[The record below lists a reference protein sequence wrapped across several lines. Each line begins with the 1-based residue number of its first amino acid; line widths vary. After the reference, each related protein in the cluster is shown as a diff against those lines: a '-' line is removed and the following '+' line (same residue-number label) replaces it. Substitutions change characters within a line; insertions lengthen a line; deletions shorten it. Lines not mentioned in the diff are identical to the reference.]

1 MNNDYLLTQYTVI
14 YNSEI
19 VLASQTQKRTR
30 RFQNTKRFF
39 CFVIS
44 NFDFGKISGSV
55 GFFLQTRRGC
65 GHPEWDGGAGPCR
78 ARFAKQTA
86 VRLLG
91 EAQKYGRHVSGFRRG
106 CRLCRPQECEALAAS
121 PPLMPFFFPS

>member
-30 RFQNTKRFF
+30 RFQNTKRLFALLFLILISAKLVEAYGSFF
-39 CFVIS
+39 
-44 NFDFGKISGSV
+44 
-55 GFFLQTRRGC
+55 QPRRGC

-121 PPLMPFFFPS
+121 PPLMPFFFP

>member
-19 VLASQTQKRTR
+19 VLASQTQKITR
-30 RFQNTKRFF
+30 RFQNTKLFYALLF
-39 CFVIS
+39 LILIS
-44 NFDFGKISGSV
+44 AKLVEASGY
-55 GFFLQTRRGC
+55 FLQTRRGC

-121 PPLMPFFFPS
+121 PPLMPFFFP